1 MCKRKERNSFKRK
14 VRETERLTE
23 RERERGEIK
32 RERERNS
39 LEEQCNPF
47 SFKSQ
52 SVGE

>member
-32 RERERNS
+32 RERE
-39 LEEQCNPF
+39 
-47 SFKSQ
+47 K
-52 SVGE
+52 